1 MEVVVEPTVVEKTA
15 RESMREAQKKYR
27 EANKEKIAER
37 AKEKKYWKT
46 YYDANKEKIRLRNLE
61 RYYERV
67 GLVKKDDA
75 PATNETIVK
84 LEGLLKELKEFVPLV
99 RRRKEPKVLESV

>member
-1 MEVVVEPTVVEKTA
+1 MEVVD
-15 RESMREAQKKYR
+15 SMKEAQKKYR

-46 YYDANKEKIRLRNLE
+46 YYEKNKEKVRQKNLE
-61 RYYERV
+61 RYYERI

-75 PATNETIVK
+75 PATNETILK
-84 LEGLLKELKEFVPLV
+84 LEGLLKELREFVPLV
-99 RRRKEPKVLESV
+99 RKRKEPKVVESV

>member
-1 MEVVVEPTVVEKTA
+1 MEAVDSFK
-15 RESMREAQKKYR
+15 ESQKKYR

-46 YYDANKEKIRLRNLE
+46 YYEKNKEKVRQKNLE
-61 RYYERV
+61 RYYERI

-75 PATNETIVK
+75 PATNETILK
-84 LEGLLKELKEFVPLV
+84 LEGLLKDLREFVPLV
-99 RRRKEPKVLESV
+99 RKRKEPKVEESI

>member
-1 MEVVVEPTVVEKTA
+1 MEVEKK
-15 RESMREAQKKYR
+15 ESMKEAQKKYR

-46 YYDANKEKIRLRNLE
+46 YYDANKEKIRLKNLE

-75 PATNETIVK
+75 PATNETILK
-84 LEGLLKELKEFVPLV
+84 LEGLLKDLREFVPLV
-99 RRRKEPKVLESV
+99 RKKKEPKVAESI